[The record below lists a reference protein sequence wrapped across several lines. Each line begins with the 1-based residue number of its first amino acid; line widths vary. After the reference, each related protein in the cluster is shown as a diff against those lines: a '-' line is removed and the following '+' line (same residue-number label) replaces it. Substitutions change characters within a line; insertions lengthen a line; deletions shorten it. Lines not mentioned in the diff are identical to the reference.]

1 MIVPFATAAAR
12 LMATLGEPGTYTVTA
27 TATAIPLR
35 MMIDR
40 DITAPLPGMQGAVLD
55 RRTVLTALTAALS
68 TAGIT
73 PVKGDTF
80 TLGAE
85 AWTVLGVEQADS
97 VMTWL
102 KVRK

>member
-1 MIVPFATAAAR
+1 MIPRFASAAAK
-12 LMATLGEPGTYTVTA
+12 LMATLGETGSYTVTA

-35 MMIDR
+35 MLIDR
-40 DITAPLPGMQGAVLD
+40 DITTPLPGMQGTVLD
-55 RRTVLTALTAALS
+55 RRTVLTATAADLHA
-68 TAGIT
+68 AGIT

-85 AWTVLGVEQADS
+85 VWTVLGIEQQDS